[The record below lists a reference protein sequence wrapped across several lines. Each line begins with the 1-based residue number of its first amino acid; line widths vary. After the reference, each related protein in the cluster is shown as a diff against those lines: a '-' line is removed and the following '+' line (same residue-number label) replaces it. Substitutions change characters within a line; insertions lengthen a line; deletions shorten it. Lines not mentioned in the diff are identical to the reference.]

1 MFTPKPLQN
10 TRQPRKKKKLNAAL
24 WTVCSTV
31 GALSVIGSVALMVGW
46 RQQLPTNQ
54 ISEVQQAKAQ
64 VAQIREAY
72 LEKLSRTDYNI
83 DHLSS
88 YSSVEG
94 MLTLTGWRQL
104 AAALWGQQLRGE
116 ISRMQADERSGFY
129 RLHYMPALEIVKF
142 NSLDVLLEAA
152 SGNNTFYWGYK
163 RTDGTKVEE
172 KLPPGAAAVLLL
184 GKLEAIDYAQNLESQ
199 PAVDLNSMLI
209 QIRNAQEPYSLAQAQ
224 LLRARGYTDPVEQ
237 MSQVADIRE
246 RIKQRE
252 EARSLYLKQ
261 IKKRP
266 SQSLNHKQP
275 VSKQSGG

>member
-10 TRQPRKKKKLNAAL
+10 TKQPRKKKKLNAAL

-46 RQQLPTNQ
+46 RQQLPANQ

-64 VAQIREAY
+64 VAQIREVY
-72 LEKLSRTDYNI
+72 LEKLSRTDYNM

-94 MLTLTGWRQL
+94 TPTLTGWRQL
-104 AAALWGQQLRGE
+104 AAALWGQQLKAE
-116 ISRMQADERSGFY
+116 VSKMQSDEKSGFY

-142 NSLDVLLEAA
+142 NSLDKLLEAA
-152 SGNNTFYWGYK
+152 SGNNSFYWGYK

-199 PAVDLNSMLI
+199 PAVDLNQMLI
-209 QIRNAQEPYSLAQAQ
+209 QIKNAQEPYSLAQAQ

-237 MSQVADIRE
+237 MAQVADIRE

-252 EARSLYLKQ
+252 EARRVYIQLL
-261 IKKRP
+261 KKRP
-266 SQSLNHKQP
+266 SQSVNQKQP
-275 VSKQSGG
+275 VSKQSGE

>member
-1 MFTPKPLQN
+1 MFTPTPVRDKATPD
-10 TRQPRKKKKLNAAL
+10 RKKKKVNVTL

-46 RQQLPTNQ
+46 KQQIPLNSV
-54 ISEVQQAKAQ
+54 SEVQQAKAQ
-64 VAQIREAY
+64 VSQIREVY

-83 DHLSS
+83 DYLSS

-94 MLTLTGWRQL
+94 TPTLTGWRQL

-116 ISRMQADERSGFY
+116 ISRMQADENSGFY

-152 SGNNTFYWGYK
+152 SGNNTFYWGYR
-163 RTDGTKVEE
+163 RTDGMKVEE
-172 KLPPGAAAVLLL
+172 KIPSSAAAVLIL

-199 PAVDLNSMLI
+199 PSVDLNQMVI

-224 LLRARGYTDPVEQ
+224 LLRARGYLDPVEQ
-237 MSQVADIRE
+237 MAQVADIRL

-252 EARSLYLKQ
+252 EQRQIYLQ
-261 IKKRP
+261 QTKKNQNKP
-266 SQSLNHKQP
+266 VLNKQP
-275 VSKQSGG
+275 VNKSGG

>member
-1 MFTPKPLQN
+1 MFTPKPIQT

-46 RQQLPTNQ
+46 RQQLPANQ

-64 VAQIREAY
+64 VAQIREVY
-72 LEKLSRTDYNI
+72 LEKLSRTHYNM

-94 MLTLTGWRQL
+94 TPTLTGWRQL
-104 AAALWGQQLRGE
+104 AAALWGQQLKGE
-116 ISRMQADERSGFY
+116 ISKMQADERSGFY

-142 NSLDVLLEAA
+142 NSLDILLEAA

-184 GKLEAIDYAQNLESQ
+184 GKFEAIDYAQNLESQ

-209 QIRNAQEPYSLAQAQ
+209 QIKNAQEPYSLAQAQ

-237 MSQVADIRE
+237 MSLVADIRE

-252 EARSLYLKQ
+252 EARRVYLQ
-261 IKKRP
+261 LLKKRSKEP
-266 SQSLNHKQP
+266 INQKQP
-275 VSKQSGG
+275 VNKLGGG

>member
-1 MFTPKPLQN
+1 MFTPTPVRDQKPS
-10 TRQPRKKKKLNAAL
+10 RKKKLNATL

-46 RQQLPTNQ
+46 RQQLPANQ

-64 VAQIREAY
+64 VAQIREVY
-72 LEKLSRTDYNI
+72 LEKLSRTDYNM

-94 MLTLTGWRQL
+94 TPTLTGWRQL
-104 AAALWGQQLRGE
+104 AAALWGQQLKGE
-116 ISRMQADERSGFY
+116 ISKMQADERSGFY

-142 NSLDVLLEAA
+142 NSLDILLEAA

-172 KLPPGAAAVLLL
+172 KLPTGAAAVLLL

-224 LLRARGYTDPVEQ
+224 LLRARGYSDPVEQ

-266 SQSLNHKQP
+266 SQSVNHKQP

>member
-10 TRQPRKKKKLNAAL
+10 TRQGRKKKKLNATL

-46 RQQLPTNQ
+46 RQQLPANQ

-64 VAQIREAY
+64 VAQIREVY

-94 MLTLTGWRQL
+94 TPTLTGWRQL

-116 ISRMQADERSGFY
+116 ISTMQADERSGFY

-152 SGNNTFYWGYK
+152 SENNTFYWGYK

-172 KLPPGAAAVLLL
+172 KLPPGAAAVLIL

-199 PAVDLNSMLI
+199 PSVDLNQMLI
-209 QIRNAQEPYSLAQAQ
+209 QIKNAQEPYSLAQAQ
-224 LLRARGYTDPVEQ
+224 LLRARGYLDPVEQ
-237 MSQVADIRE
+237 MAQVADIRE
-246 RIKQRE
+246 RIHQRE
-252 EARSLYLKQ
+252 EQRRMYLQQMKKQ
-261 IKKRP
+261 LP
-266 SQSLNHKQP
+266 QPVPNKQP
-275 VSKQSGG
+275 VNKSRG